1 MIPFEGDKD
10 PDQQRLYVLSNISE
24 NNNSPF
30 SQKNRVVIKQ
40 YRWIKDTKRNY
51 IRIFRQTLHLRW
63 FGHPFDIDQ

>member
-40 YRWIKDTKRNY
+40 YRMDKGYRTK
-51 IRIFRQTLHLRW
+51 LH
-63 FGHPFDIDQ
+63 